1 MKYKNL
7 HTFSLEEIFGSIKN
21 QIIKQNDSVRMV
33 HLMDKKNISRTLGVV
48 RFLNSNEV
56 FLKDVHQKIV
66 SGDMLGKTLFEANID
81 FDKEFLGAIHVEL
94 PDWLK
99 TDFNTEQDK
108 SLAFF
113 SKIIIKSN
121 LANGED
127 YVYSELIE
135 VIPPEIIDSF
145 SAKTKQFSGI
155 NGTVSI
161 LLKAADLKVITS

>member
-21 QIIKQNDSVRMV
+21 QIIKQNDTVRMV
-33 HLMDKKNISRTLGVV
+33 HLMDENNISRTLGVV

-56 FLKDVHQKIV
+56 FLKDVHQKIL

-81 FDKEFLGAIHVEL
+81 FDKEFLGAINVEL
-94 PDWLK
+94 PNWLK
-99 TDFNTEQDK
+99 KDFNTDQDK

-113 SKIIIKSN
+113 SKIIINSN
-121 LANGED
+121 LANGDD
-127 YVYSELIE
+127 YIYSELIE
-135 VIPPEIIDSF
+135 VIPPEIMDSF
-145 SAKTKQFSGI
+145 PDKTKQFQGI
-155 NGTVSI
+155 NSSVRT